1 MKPKLKPKK
10 QVEPLRSFE
19 EIGRDT
25 GQLVQLK
32 NNAYGDSFVNSNEI
46 MRLLYPNGVQPEKYR
61 DMLATVRVIDKLSRI
76 AQDKTAFEENPWR
89 DIAGYAILSMRA
101 DESEQLDGQD

>member
-1 MKPKLKPKK
+1 MKPQSKK
-10 QVEPLRSFE
+10 SKQLRSFE
-19 EIGRDT
+19 EIGHDT
-25 GQLVQLK
+25 GVLVQEK
-32 NNAYGDSFVNSNEI
+32 NDAYGDSFVNSNEI
-46 MRLLYPNGVQPEKYR
+46 MRLLYPDGVQPEKYR

-76 AQDKTAFEENPWR
+76 AQDKTAFEENLWR